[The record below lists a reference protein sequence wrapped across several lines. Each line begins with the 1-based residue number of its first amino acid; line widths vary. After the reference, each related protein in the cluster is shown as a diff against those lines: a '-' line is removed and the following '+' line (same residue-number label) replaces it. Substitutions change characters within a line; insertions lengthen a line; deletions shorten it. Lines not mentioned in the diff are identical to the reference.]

1 MTRSGAVRSGSVPA
15 PAPAAAPAPV
25 VVSTG
30 RREPRGPRRLGLW
43 RLEWLRL
50 VRTRRWLLLVVAYP
64 GAGLVG
70 PVFAKHRDEI
80 LKALRIDGVAP
91 ATGMGADSGMAV
103 YSYGVAQVGILVA
116 LALMAGALAV
126 DHRPGLAAFHRT
138 RLRRPRDLVLP
149 RFTVTTV
156 AVSVAYLLG
165 TLIAWAQVHW
175 MFGPLPARSVL
186 YGAGFGVASLLM
198 SLSLVAATAA
208 LLRRPVAIFG
218 TALIALLVWP
228 LASLW
233 RPLRR
238 WLPTELNSAQVE
250 LLRGHTAGEYGDNLC
265 VALGL
270 SAVLVWFAVWR
281 IGRREM

>member
-1 MTRSGAVRSGSVPA
+1 MTRSGAVQTPA
-15 PAPAAAPAPV
+15 ATAAPAPV

-30 RREPRGPRRLGLW
+30 RRDPRGPRRLGLW

-50 VRTRRWLLLVVAYP
+50 VRTRRWVLLAVVYP
-64 GAGLVG
+64 GVGAVG

-80 LKALRIDGVAP
+80 LKALRIDGVP
-91 ATGMGADSGMAV
+91 PSGGMRADSGMAV
-103 YSYGVAQVGILVA
+103 YAYGATQVGILVA
-116 LALMAGALAV
+116 LALMASALAV

-149 RFTVTTV
+149 RFVVTTA

-186 YGAGFGVASLLM
+186 YGAGFGMAWLVTA
-198 SLSLVAATAA
+198 LSATAATAA

-218 TALIALLVWP
+218 GALVAMVVMP

-233 RPLRR
+233 RPLRH
-238 WLPTELNSAQVE
+238 WLPNELNSAPVE
-250 LLRGHTAGEYGDNLC
+250 LLRGHTPGEYGDNLA
-265 VALGL
+265 VALSL
-270 SAVLVWFAVWR
+270 SAGLVSFAVWR

>member
-1 MTRSGAVRSGSVPA
+1 MTRPGSVQT
-15 PAPAAAPAPV
+15 PAATAAPVPV

-50 VRTRRWLLLVVAYP
+50 VRTRRWVLLAVAYP
-64 GAGLVG
+64 GVGVVG

-91 ATGMGADSGMAV
+91 TTGMTADSGMAV
-103 YSYGVAQVGILVA
+103 YSYTAAQIGILVA
-116 LALMAGALAV
+116 LALMASALAV

-186 YGAGFGVASLLM
+186 YGFGFGMASLIT
-198 SLSLVAATAA
+198 SLSVVAGTAA

-218 TALIALLVWP
+218 ASLVWLVAMP
-228 LASLW
+228 LATLW

-238 WLPTELNSAQVE
+238 WLPTELDEAPVG
-250 LLRGHTAGEYGDNLC
+250 LLRGHRPSEYGDNLG
-265 VALGL
+265 VALVL
-270 SAVLVWFAVWR
+270 SAALVSFAVWQ